1 MRLDTF
7 LSISRL
13 IKRRSLAKKACDFRA
28 VLIDGIPAKASH
40 NVRIG
45 QKIQID
51 FSNRVLEVEILSVPP
66 EKSLKKEEAKNLYK
80 IIREERKRV
89 LE

>member
-1 MRLDTF
+1 LRLDIF
-7 LSISRL
+7 LSLSRL
-13 IKRRSLAKKACDFRA
+13 IKRRTQAKKACDFGA

-66 EKSLKKEEAKNLYK
+66 ERNLKKEEARNLYK
-80 IIREERKRV
+80 IIREERKKV